1 MTEKEE
7 LFIAILTDTATPGE
21 KDQFREL
28 MELGENRLLFD
39 QVKKIWEEAPHV
51 KKYKQVDSKRVFSEL
66 AQKIE
71 TKNRT
76 RKKYF
81 TISMISAA
89 AGILFMTG
97 LFTLY
102 SNLFNKTAAETSV
115 MVQTELGNRSFV
127 VLPDSSKVWLNSK
140 SQIRYQANF
149 GKTNRKV
156 FLTGEGF
163 FDVTHHDK
171 PFIVN
176 VSEFEILV
184 HGTRFNVSAYPDEK
198 KIYTSLESGKI
209 SIQKDEKEDLRIEP
223 GQLVI
228 YDKSTSTFNLNKVNV
243 SEYSSWRQNEMY
255 MHAEALQVL
264 ANKLERKYNVE
275 IVFVPEELG
284 NNIHYSGVFTD
295 ENIEEIL
302 DAISIASDLTY
313 TKKGNRYTIKIKQ

>member
-1 MTEKEE
+1 MKEKEE

-28 MELGENRLLFD
+28 MDLNGNRLLFE
-39 QVKKIWEEAPHV
+39 QIKKIWNEAPHV
-51 KKYKQVDSKRVFSEL
+51 KKYNQMDPKQAFAEL
-66 AQKIE
+66 AQKIK
-71 TKNRT
+71 TKSRT
-76 RKKYF
+76 RKRYF

-97 LFTLY
+97 LFTIY
-102 SNLFNKTAAETSV
+102 SHLFNKTPDETSV
-115 MVQTELGNRSFV
+115 LVQTELGNRSFV
-127 VLPDSSKVWLNSK
+127 ILPDSSKVWLNSK
-140 SQIRYQANF
+140 SQIRYQTNF

-176 VSEFEILV
+176 VSAFEILV
-184 HGTRFNVSAYPDEK
+184 HGTRFNVSAYPDDK
-198 KIYTSLESGKI
+198 KIFTSLESGKI
-209 SIQKDEKEDLRIEP
+209 SIQKDAKEDFSIEP

-228 YDKSTSTFNLNKVNV
+228 YDKRTSAFDINQVNV
-243 SEYSSWRQNEMY
+243 REYSSWRQNEMY

-284 NNIHYSGVFTD
+284 NKIHYSGVFTD

-313 TKKGNRYTIKIKQ
+313 TKRGNHYEIKQ

>member
-1 MTEKEE
+1 MKEKEE
-7 LFIAILTDTATPGE
+7 LFIAILTHTATPGE
-21 KDQFREL
+21 KDQFRKL
-28 MELGENRLLFD
+28 MDLNGNRLLFE
-39 QVKKIWEEAPHV
+39 QVKKIWDEAPHV
-51 KKYKQVDSKRVFSEL
+51 KKYNQVDPKQAFAEL
-66 AQKIE
+66 AQKIK
-71 TKNRT
+71 TKSRT
-76 RKKYF
+76 RKTYL

-89 AGILFMTG
+89 AGILFMAG
-97 LFTLY
+97 LFAVY
-102 SNLFNKTAAETSV
+102 SHFFNKTPTGTSV
-115 MVQTELGNRSFV
+115 LVQTELGNRSFV
-127 VLPDSSKVWLNSK
+127 ILPDSSKVWLNSK

-163 FDVTHHDK
+163 FDVNHHDK

-184 HGTRFNVSAYPDEK
+184 HGTRFNVSAYPDDN

-209 SIQKDEKEDLRIEP
+209 SIQKDAKEDFSIEP

-228 YDKSTSTFNLNKVNV
+228 YDKSTSAFDIHQANV
-243 SEYSSWRQNEMY
+243 REYSSWRQNEMY

-264 ANKLERKYNVE
+264 ANRLERKYNVE

-284 NNIHYSGVFTD
+284 NKIHYSGVFTD

-313 TKKGNRYTIKIKQ
+313 TKKGNHYEIKQ

>member
-1 MTEKEE
+1 
-7 LFIAILTDTATPGE
+7 
-21 KDQFREL
+21 
-28 MELGENRLLFD
+28 
-39 QVKKIWEEAPHV
+39 
-51 KKYKQVDSKRVFSEL
+51 
-66 AQKIE
+66 
-71 TKNRT
+71 
-76 RKKYF
+76 
-81 TISMISAA
+81 
-89 AGILFMTG
+89 MTG

-163 FDVTHHDK
+163 FDVTHHNK

-176 VSEFEILV
+176 VNEFEILV

-264 ANKLERKYNVE
+264 VNKLERKYNIE
-275 IVFVPEELG
+275 IVFVPEKLG
-284 NNIHYSGVFTD
+284 TNIHYSGVFTD